1 MVDEVLQK
9 REPLKESP
17 KLTKNDFELLKTVGK
32 GSFGKVFQVL
42 FSAQSII
49 LRCDIKEMER
59 LMQ

>member
-42 FSAQSII
+42 FSDQSII

-59 LMQ
+59 FMQ

>member
-42 FSAQSII
+42 FSTQSII

-59 LMQ
+59 FMQ